1 MGADRGQPR
10 RRHAALLVAL
20 ALTVSVA
27 AAACDDG
34 STPPPRPPKHSAKP
48 TALTF
53 GTWGAENEVT
63 ALQGVVDVFNSLHD
77 DSDVEIRSWPD
88 HDGFIEAM
96 QKGGAV
102 PDVFTVSRSDLA
114 WLRDQDLNQPVD
126 QLLDERGVDFGDGY
140 SRDAIEAFAADNR
153 LQCMPYGISPM
164 VIFYNLGLV
173 DFERMRQRDLPAP
186 GDDDHKG
193 WSFEQFASAARFA
206 TRPRQHTRGVYIDPT
221 LRGLSPFL
229 YSGGGDPFDD
239 GDDPTSLDFSSDGSR
254 SALTRTL
261 ELLRDPHLT
270 LTAKQLAKATPL
282 EWFERGRLGMIE
294 GFRSLVPELRT
305 VQGLEFDVMPMPVL
319 DSSATIGDVTG
330 LCISREAAST
340 AEAAD
345 FLVHA
350 TSTEWVSRVAAAGY
364 LAPANLQVAFS
375 DDFLQAGRLPAH
387 AGVFNTSVRS
397 MEFPPLLTDW
407 AELEAAVAASL
418 QQLVYAPGVLDLDA
432 QTEQIDEESR
442 AVLDPDSL
450 TESPSVEDSET
461 VEEPQ

>member
-1 MGADRGQPR
+1 VPR
-10 RRHAALLVAL
+10 RRRTAFAL
-20 ALTVSVA
+20 ALALSLSVA
-27 AAACDDG
+27 AAACEDG
-34 STPPPRPPKHSAKP
+34 SSDPKPPKHSAKP
-48 TALTF
+48 AKLTF
-53 GTWGAENEVT
+53 GVWGTEAEIT
-63 ALQGVVDVFNSLHD
+63 AYQDMVDVFDSLSD
-77 DSDVEIRSWPD
+77 DSDVTIKSWPD
-88 HDGFIEAM
+88 HEALVDAM
-96 QKGGAV
+96 EEGGEV
-102 PDVFTVSRSDLA
+102 PDVFMVSRGDLA
-114 WLRDQDLNQPVD
+114 WLRADDVNQPVD
-126 QLLDERGVDFGDGY
+126 ELLDERGVDFGDGY
-140 SRDAIEAFAADNR
+140 SRDALEAFAYENR

-164 VIFYNLGLV
+164 VIFYNLDLI

-364 LAPANLQVAFS
+364 LAPANLPVAFS
-375 DDFLQAGRLPAH
+375 DDFLQPGRLPAH

-442 AVLDPDSL
+442 AVLDPDSV

-461 VEEPQ
+461 IEEPQ

>member
-1 MGADRGQPR
+1 VPR
-10 RRHAALLVAL
+10 RRRTAFVVAL
-20 ALTVSVA
+20 VLSLSMAVA
-27 AAACDDG
+27 ACEDG
-34 STPPPRPPKHSAKP
+34 TRDPKPPKHSAKP
-48 TALTF
+48 VKLTF
-53 GTWGAENEVT
+53 GVWGSEAEIT
-63 ALQGVVDVFNSLHD
+63 AYQDMTDVFNSLGD
-77 DSDVEIRSWPD
+77 DRDVSIKAWPD
-88 HDGFIEAM
+88 HEALVDAM
-96 QKGGAV
+96 EEGGEV
-102 PDVFTVSRSDLA
+102 PDVFMVSRGDLA
-114 WLRDQDLNQPVD
+114 WLRADDVNQPVD
-126 QLLDERGVDFGDGY
+126 ELLDERGIDFGDGY
-140 SRDAIEAFAADNR
+140 SRDALEAFAYDNR

-164 VIFYNLGLV
+164 VIFYNSELV

-193 WSFEQFASAARFA
+193 WSFEQFASATRFA
-206 TRPRQHTRGVYIDPT
+206 TRPRKHTRGVYIDPT

-229 YSGGGDPFDD
+229 YSGGGDPFNDN
-239 GDDPTSLDFSSDGSR
+239 DDPTSLDFSSDGSR

-261 ELLRDPHLT
+261 ELLRDPHVT
-270 LTAKQLAKATPL
+270 LTAKQLSKTTPL
-282 EWFERGRLGMIE
+282 DWFKRGRLGMIE

-319 DSSATIGDVTG
+319 DTAATIGYITG

-350 TSTEWVSRVAAAGY
+350 TSTDWVSRVTAAGY

-375 DDFLQAGRLPAH
+375 DDFLQEGRLPEH
-387 AGVFNTSVRS
+387 AGVFNASVRS
-397 MEFPPLLTDW
+397 MELPPLLTSW

-442 AVLDPDSL
+442 AVLDPDSV

-461 VEEPQ
+461 TEEPQ